1 MWKSLSYTVLTS
13 MVSLK
18 SPLLALLLST
28 PPILKVVGLESLSLS
43 LSLWQYEKRRI
54 KQNNMQTNSFRRFDM
69 FVNFT
74 KMLCTPWKPANI

>member
-1 MWKSLSYTVLTS
+1 MSYTVLTS

-43 LSLWQYEKRRI
+43 LSLWQYTAEKRRI
-54 KQNNMQTNSFRRFDM
+54 KQNNMQTNSFGWFDM

>member
-1 MWKSLSYTVLTS
+1 

-43 LSLWQYEKRRI
+43 LSLWQYTAVK
-54 KQNNMQTNSFRRFDM
+54 KTQQNNKQTDNFGWFDM

-74 KMLCTPWKPANI
+74 RMWCTPWKPANI